1 MTWRF
6 ARSSFLLLV
15 IFYLTCISLC
25 RDAACLL
32 DGNPDAFASVASRF
46 YGVDELMLPDT
57 GVYHHALEL
66 VLPNEDI
73 TLHTFLPGSEIRF
86 TLASVSR

>member
-32 DGNPDAFASVASRF
+32 DGNPDAFTSVASRF
-46 YGVDELMLPDT
+46 HGVDESMQPEAR
-57 GVYHHALEL
+57 VYHHALEIRHAQQQWQ
-66 VLPNEDI
+66 P
-73 TLHTFLPGSEIRF
+73 TFESWRIR
-86 TLASVSR
+86 

>member
-1 MTWRF
+1 MTCRF

-15 IFYLTCISLC
+15 IFYLTCISLY

-32 DGNPDAFASVASRF
+32 DGYPDAFASVASRF
-46 YGVDELMLPDT
+46 HGVDELMQPDAR
-57 GVYHHALEL
+57 VYHHALEL

-73 TLHTFLPGSEIRF
+73 TLRTFLPGSEIRF

>member
-46 YGVDELMLPDT
+46 HGVDESL
-57 GVYHHALEL
+57 
-66 VLPNEDI
+66 
-73 TLHTFLPGSEIRF
+73 
-86 TLASVSR
+86 